1 MRHIIA
7 QFFQLKGWLVYAAEY
22 HRNTL
27 EIKVRSAKNSDRCP
41 HCFKSSKR
49 VHQIH
54 RRRLLHCVM
63 DKVCVVLLITK
74 RRFWCRTCAK
84 PFTEALPGVKKFARR
99 SDHLKKLLLFELRRS
114 SFKTAGRQF
123 ATGAETARRI
133 MLKAPVQEAVRCPSR
148 GELRIGIDGKGRPHG
163 EFPLTVVELKTKRLL
178 AVLPNDR
185 KQTTKEF
192 FLSIPKEN
200 RQRISEV
207 CMDLDRGLWAA
218 TREALPHANIVA
230 DHFHIIKLANEVIDN
245 VRRIIQDPRAPI
257 PRKIWIK
264 GKEKLRPKDFDA
276 LVEYGNRYPKL
287 LRLWIL
293 KEDLRRVYDQRNKKV
308 AAFRLRKVID
318 GYASNDSG
326 YAKDFSRTLE
336 RWRIEILNFFD
347 NRTTNAAV
355 EGRHQKMDL
364 VERTS
369 FGFKNMASYI
379 IKTMLACTPFYL
391 ILHHTI

>member
-1 MRHIIA
+1 M
-7 QFFQLKGWLVYAAEY
+7 
-22 HRNTL
+22 
-27 EIKVRSAKNSDRCP
+27 
-41 HCFKSSKR
+41 
-49 VHQIH
+49 
-54 RRRLLHCVM
+54 
-63 DKVCVVLLITK
+63 
-74 RRFWCRTCAK
+74 
-84 PFTEALPGVKKFARR
+84 
-99 SDHLKKLLLFELRRS
+99 
-114 SFKTAGRQF
+114 
-123 ATGAETARRI
+123 
-133 MLKAPVQEAVRCPSR
+133 
-148 GELRIGIDGKGRPHG
+148 
-163 EFPLTVVELKTKRLL
+163 